1 MRIWQLCV
9 HSNVGG
15 PKYLKQILREWKG
28 DMDNNNRELQNITF
42 NSGSIIHMANEE
54 GNGRPE

>member
-1 MRIWQLCV
+1 
-9 HSNVGG
+9 
-15 PKYLKQILREWKG
+15 
-28 DMDNNNRELQNITF
+28 MDNNNRELQNITF